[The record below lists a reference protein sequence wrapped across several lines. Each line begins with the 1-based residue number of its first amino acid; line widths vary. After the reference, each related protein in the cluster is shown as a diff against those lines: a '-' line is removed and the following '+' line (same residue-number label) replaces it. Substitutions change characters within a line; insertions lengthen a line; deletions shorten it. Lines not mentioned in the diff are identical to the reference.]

1 MVLVGWCLLGLVG
14 TEIGPRSHSSNTYHP
29 SLENGGKKSHLCCSC
44 DGNYT
49 LLREKILQLS
59 VPFYHLI
66 GSWLYVE
73 SFSSRSSQVFK
84 MDGKFFIF
92 FCRLWK

>member
-1 MVLVGWCLLGLVG
+1 MVQKLALVVIVQIPTTQVLKMGAKNLTCVVVAM
-14 TEIGPRSHSSNTYHP
+14 EII
-29 SLENGGKKSHLCCSC
+29 LF
-44 DGNYT
+44 
-49 LLREKILQLS
+49 LREKILQLS